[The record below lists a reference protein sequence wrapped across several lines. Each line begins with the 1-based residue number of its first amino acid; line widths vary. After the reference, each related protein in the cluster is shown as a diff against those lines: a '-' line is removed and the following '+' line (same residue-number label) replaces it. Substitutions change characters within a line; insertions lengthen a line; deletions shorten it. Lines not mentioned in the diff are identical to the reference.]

1 MNGSSPRTTPLP
13 MNHHAPHAEHRT
25 RTVAWLTALT
35 MVLEIA
41 AGSFFNSMALTADG
55 WHMSTH
61 TFALGL
67 SAFAYAYA
75 RTHADDPRFA
85 FGTFK
90 VEVLGGYTSALFL
103 LGVAVLMVWESAAR
117 LRSPLPISFDQAIV
131 VAVIGLVVNIVCAL
145 ILHHDHQHDEH
156 GHHDLNLR
164 AAYLHVLADAATS
177 VLAIVAL
184 LGGKWLGWHWLD
196 PVMGLVGAVLV
207 AVWAKGLIRDSG
219 RVLLD
224 AEMNDRPTRRVGEA
238 LRGVGVE
245 KLQVWRIERD
255 GLACWVQCAATDAAE
270 VRRRLQAL
278 PEVRQFA
285 INS

>member
-1 MNGSSPRTTPLP
+1 

-25 RTVAWLTALT
+25 RTVAWLTAVT
-35 MVLEIA
+35 MVLEIV
-41 AGSFFNSMALTADG
+41 AGTFFNSMALTADG

-75 RTHADDPRFA
+75 RRHADDPRFA

-103 LGVAVLMVWESAAR
+103 LGVAVMMVIESLSR
-117 LRSPLPISFDQAIV
+117 LHTPLPISFDQAIT
-131 VAVIGLVVNIVCAL
+131 VAVIGLVVNVVCAR
-145 ILHHDHQHDEH
+145 ILHHSHEH
-156 GHHDLNLR
+156 HEHAHHDLNLR

-184 LGGKWLGWHWLD
+184 LGGKWLGWNWLD
-196 PVMGLVGAVLV
+196 PVIGVVGAGLV

-224 AEMNDRPTRRVGEA
+224 AEMSDGATQRVSQA
-238 LRGVGVE
+238 LSGVAVK
-245 KLQVWRIERD
+245 KLQVWRIDRD
-255 GLACWVQCAATDAAE
+255 GIAVWVRCAASDAAE

-278 PEVRQFA
+278 PEIRQFA
-285 INS
+285 IGD

>member
-1 MNGSSPRTTPLP
+1 

-25 RTVAWLTALT
+25 RTVAWLTAIT

-55 WHMSTH
+55 WHMGTH
-61 TFALGL
+61 AFALGL

-75 RTHADDPRFA
+75 RRHADDPRFA

-103 LGVAVLMVWESAAR
+103 LGVAALMVWESLAR
-117 LRSPLPISFDQAIV
+117 LRSPLPISFDQAIL
-131 VAVIGLVVNIVCAL
+131 VAVVGLAVNVVCAL
-145 ILHHDHQHDEH
+145 ILHHDHEHDEHGGH

-224 AEMNDRPTRRVGEA
+224 AEMNDRPTRRVSAA
-238 LRGVGVE
+238 LSGVALE

-255 GLACWVQCAATDAAE
+255 GLACWVQCAATDADE

>member
-1 MNGSSPRTTPLP
+1 
-13 MNHHAPHAEHRT
+13 MNHHTALAENRT
-25 RTVAWLTALT
+25 RIVAWLTAIT

-75 RTHADDPRFA
+75 RRHADDPRFA

-103 LGVAVLMVWESAAR
+103 LGVAAMMVWESLSR

-131 VAVIGLVVNIVCAL
+131 VAIIGLLVNVVCAL
-145 ILHHDHQHDEH
+145 ILHHDHDHDEH

-196 PVMGLVGAVLV
+196 PVMGVVGAVLV
-207 AVWAKGLIRDSG
+207 AVWAKGLIRDSS
-219 RVLLD
+219 RILLD
-224 AEMNDRPTRRVGEA
+224 AEMDGRSTRRVNEA
-238 LRGVGVE
+238 LSGVGVE

-255 GLACWVQCAATDAAE
+255 GLACWVQCAAADAAE

-285 INS
+285 INT

>member
-1 MNGSSPRTTPLP
+1 
-13 MNHHAPHAEHRT
+13 MNHHPPHAEHRT
-25 RTVAWLTALT
+25 RTVAWLTAIT

-75 RTHADDPRFA
+75 RRHADDPRFA

-103 LGVAVLMVWESAAR
+103 LGVAVMMVWESLSR

-145 ILHHDHQHDEH
+145 ILRHDHEHDAH

-164 AAYLHVLADAATS
+164 AAYLHVVADAATS

-207 AVWAKGLIRDSG
+207 AVWAKGLIRDSS
-219 RVLLD
+219 RVLVD
-224 AEMNDRPTRRVGEA
+224 AEMNDRPTQRVNAA
-238 LRGVGVE
+238 LCGVGVE

-255 GLACWVQCAATDAAE
+255 GVACWVQCAAADADE